1 MRNLLIFLTLFFV
14 STSSFSSQTLYYYKK
29 TSGTVMCANDY
40 STICSTYESDAR
52 SALASNHVLKDFT
65 CSLNASFSIVSSWK
79 KYYTTG
85 QYFGAQ
91 NNASIGSRQTLVC
104 GDDQEIKL
112 TGCTAECVTQDP
124 CKQKKDQIINLGAA
138 CGTFSCPSG
147 SVTTLYGGQI
157 LCSNAPGVFISKT
170 VNPSAV
176 KDNCGLQ
183 AQALPDQFTMH
194 DATGRNSEVGQ
205 QTQDAYCSVEYKY
218 TGTKVLAPDTIPK
231 EGELPFTSSSV
242 PPKSDGSCPDGYKRG
257 YKGTGSNMS
266 LTCVPDSGCVSGQ
279 SKVNGVCTGKEDQ
292 KPCSNGA
299 KRVAGICPSNAG
311 GAGGGGSSPQ
321 GAGGDNGTACPN
333 NAAKVN
339 GVCPP
344 PSSGNGTGSGSASA
358 SCEQAPD
365 CNGDPLVCA
374 NLNQIWVS
382 TCKQTE
388 ALTAITE
395 KDVKDT
401 DESVK
406 VANEALDELKK
417 DKEADAFSLFADFK
431 SDASASGNSG
441 QACIPNM
448 SLSVMGQSMTIP
460 FFQACDFF
468 KFLRLILIATAYFAA
483 SRIVFTSLS

>member
-14 STSSFSSQTLYYYKK
+14 STFSFSSQTLYYYKK

-40 STICSTYESDAR
+40 STICSTYESDVR
-52 SALASNHVLKDFT
+52 SSTSSNHVLQDFS
-65 CSLNASFSIVSSWK
+65 CSLNGSFSIVSSWK
-79 KYYTTG
+79 KYYTNG
-85 QYFGAQ
+85 VYFGGQ
-91 NNASIGSRQTLVC
+91 NNASIGSRQSLVC
-104 GDDQEIKL
+104 ADDEKIKL
-112 TGCTAECVTQDP
+112 VGCTATCEKEDP
-124 CKQKKDQIINLGAA
+124 CKLKKDQIENISVA
-138 CGTFSCPSG
+138 CGNFSCAG
-147 SVTTLYGGQI
+147 AGTTTLFINKVVCTQGFGAFSQASI
-157 LCSNAPGVFISKT
+157 PTNA
-170 VNPSAV
+170 A
-176 KDNCGLQ
+176 KDHCALQ
-183 AQALPDQFTMH
+183 ALAVPDDLYSTALVKTPDVGQMVVSTYCPIEYRYTGQNSALPDTTPQ
-194 DATGRNSEVGQ
+194 TG
-205 QTQDAYCSVEYKY
+205 D
-218 TGTKVLAPDTIPK
+218 
-231 EGELPFTSSSV
+231 LPFSTSTV
-242 PPKSDGSCPDGYKRG
+242 PPAPDGSCPAGYK
-257 YKGTGSNMS
+257 KGLSGAGSSMHP
-266 LTCVPDSGCVSGQ
+266 TCVPDSGCPSGQ

-311 GAGGGGSSPQ
+311 GGGGDGANPQ

-417 DKEADAFSLFADFK
+417 DKEAEVFSLFADFK
-431 SDASASGNSG
+431 SDASVGNGG
-441 QACIPNM
+441 QACLDNM
-448 SLSVMGQSMTIP
+448 SLSIMGHSMTIP
-460 FFQACDFF
+460 FSQACDFF
-468 KFLRLILIATAYFAA
+468 KFLRMILIATAYFAA
-483 SRIVFTSLS
+483 ARIVFTSVS